1 MTLKL
6 LWRVW
11 TGIVLIFEFQYFRV
25 GQTTAASEAGSPGI
39 VSPPLMAL
47 NASLNL
53 DQRLLGILSKV

>member
-1 MTLKL
+1 M
-6 LWRVW
+6 
-11 TGIVLIFEFQYFRV
+11 LIFEFQYFRV